1 VTAKEK
7 LRDVVEELSEAEAAV
22 ALDYIVGRR
31 HSEPHMLTKPL
42 AGAPASHGPTT
53 PDAPVSHEPTTPEDR
68 KRQPQHHALRAIAM
82 IPSALFV
89 GLFVSVYVAMA
100 IVLVVVIVRGL
111 T

>member
-1 VTAKEK
+1 MTAKEK
-7 LRDVVEELSEAEAAV
+7 LRDVVDELSEAEAAL

-53 PDAPVSHEPTTPEDR
+53 PNAPVSHEPTTPEDR
-68 KRQPQHHALRAIAM
+68 KRQPRRNALRAIAM

-89 GLFVSVYVAMA
+89 GLFVSIWVAMA
-100 IVLVVVIVRGL
+100 IVLVVVIVTG
-111 T
+111 